1 MQVQIYFVVFTL
13 IMSFLIG
20 CGSQTL
26 KDEGLESKS
35 IEEAGSSSSNTS
47 SEFKVE
53 SVDPADG
60 ATNIS
65 TQTISFTF
73 NKTLSSYGA
82 GSSNDCND
90 QLFYLSTDSNFG
102 SCVGW
107 NSSCSGFSSAH
118 YKVTNNSKTI
128 SLCTT
133 SLNSSTTYYLK
144 VVSSSSGTTLSSSDG
159 TNFTEFTSNFTTQ

>member
-1 MQVQIYFVVFTL
+1 MEILNWNKL
-13 IMSFLIG
+13 IAIPLLLILYG
-20 CGSQTL
+20 CGQQTM
-26 KDEGLESKS
+26 KDDGLENKS
-35 IEEAGSSSSNTS
+35 ISEAGSS

-53 SVDPADG
+53 SVDPANG

-107 NSSCSGFSSAH
+107 NSSCSGFSTF

>member
-1 MQVQIYFVVFTL
+1 MQVLRNFIVFTL
-13 IMSFLIG
+13 ITSFLIG

-60 ATNIS
+60 ATNVS

-107 NSSCSGFSSAH
+107 NDSCSGFSTF

-144 VVSSSSGTTLSSSDG
+144 VVSSASGNTLSSSDG

>member
-1 MQVQIYFVVFTL
+1 MEILNWNKL
-13 IMSFLIG
+13 IAIPLLLILYG
-20 CGSQTL
+20 CGQQTM
-26 KDEGLESKS
+26 KDDGLETKS
-35 IEEAGSSSSNTS
+35 ISEAGSS

-53 SVDPADG
+53 IVDPANG

-107 NSSCSGFSSAH
+107 NSSCSGFSTF

>member
-1 MQVQIYFVVFTL
+1 MLDDLGRVSART
-13 IMSFLIG
+13 
-20 CGSQTL
+20 
-26 KDEGLESKS
+26 
-35 IEEAGSSSSNTS
+35 SSSYICVAKSNTS

-53 SVDPADG
+53 SVDPANG

-107 NSSCSGFSSAH
+107 NDSCSGFSTF

-144 VVSSSSGTTLSSSDG
+144 VVADSNGGEGSSLSSTDG
-159 TNFTEFTSNFTTQ
+159 TKITEFKSNFTTQ

>member
-1 MQVQIYFVVFTL
+1 MFNYL
-13 IMSFLIG
+13 AG
-20 CGSQTL
+20 CGQQL
-26 KDEGLESKS
+26 MKDEGLDTKS
-35 IEEAGSSSSNTS
+35 IEDVGSST
-47 SEFKVE
+47 EFKVV

-60 ATNIS
+60 ATNVS

-107 NSSCSGFSSAH
+107 NNSCSGFSTF